1 MYPDIDYINKIYFY
15 VRELSY
21 HIRKRKTLN
30 EDLVNE
36 MISLTIDLLNILH
49 QFLDDK
55 YYYKSTKKQKIFL
68 LLLRWQI
75 SQ

>member
-55 YYYKSTKKQKIFL
+55 YYY
-68 LLLRWQI
+68 
-75 SQ
+75 